1 MAAAFSLQSARVT
14 IQLTHENS
22 NRTVSFEGEE
32 AGAGYASP
40 TLDLIAAGF
49 LVLLTIIVMVASW
62 MLPVPGDILTAPG
75 LLPFFTA
82 FSLLLMAL
90 VLGATALKRK
100 RLSAKSTSSTEP
112 VESLPTARTLL
123 LAALVGL
130 YILSLQMLAFQKDFS
145 IGETFFSISAFEP
158 VTIVAL
164 ADIIHIHWR
173 GPLWITTVIS
183 VLWTLVLSLI
193 FQKAFNIPLPGS
205 F

>member
-1 MAAAFSLQSARVT
+1 MT
-14 IQLTHENS
+14 PEKS
-22 NRTVSFEGEE
+22 NQPVAFEGEE

-62 MLPVPGDILTAPG
+62 SLPVPGDVLTAPG
-75 LLPFFTA
+75 LLPFVTA

-100 RLSAKSTSSTEP
+100 RISADNSNDPVSTQDLP
-112 VESLPTARTLL
+112 VARTVL
-123 LAALVGL
+123 LAALVGF
-130 YILSLQMLAFQKDFS
+130 YILALQLLAYQRDFS
-145 IGETFFSISAFEP
+145 VGGTFFSVSAFEP

-164 ADIIHIHWR
+164 AAIIHVYWGGR
-173 GPLWITTVIS
+173 LWITTLVS
-183 VLWTLVLSLI
+183 VVWTLLLSVI
-193 FQKAFNIPLPGS
+193 FQKAFNLPLPGS

>member
-1 MAAAFSLQSARVT
+1 M
-14 IQLTHENS
+14 THEKPNQP
-22 NRTVSFEGEE
+22 VAFEGEE

-62 MLPVPGDILTAPG
+62 ALPVPGGLLTAPG
-75 LLPFFTA
+75 LLPFVTA

-90 VLGATALKRK
+90 VLGATALKRN
-100 RLSAKSTSSTEP
+100 RISAERVISKASTDDI
-112 VESLPTARTLL
+112 PTAKTLL

-130 YILSLQMLAFQKDFS
+130 YILALQFLAFQRDFS
-145 IGETFFSISAFEP
+145 VGDSFFSISAFEP

-164 ADIIHIHWR
+164 AAIVHIHWR
-173 GPLWITTVIS
+173 GPLWITTVVS
-183 VLWTLVLSLI
+183 VIWTLILSLI